1 MIKALPPLQENE
13 EYILYY
19 VDSLFRSI
27 LLKETIDYII
37 YKIYNE
43 KFLKPICKKLILK
56 LLLYKLTTDCT
67 IESNQRFYKQIDG
80 CAMGGPLSVILDDIY
95 MVRTEN

>member
-1 MIKALPPLQENE
+1 MKSIF
-13 EYILYY
+13 YIMLIHC
-19 VDSLFRSI
+19 SGA
-27 LLKETIDYII
+27 IDYII

-67 IESNQRFYKQIDG
+67 IQSNQRFYKQIDG